1 MRRDGVISDRQRG
14 EVVAIRIVVGED
26 SFLAR
31 EALAEVL
38 RDMKGVRVVAV
49 CGDLDGLRDAIDDE
63 QPDVV
68 LTDIKMPPGHSDEG
82 IRMAAELRSSHPDIG
97 VIILSQYLDAA
108 YAAALFEAGSEGRAY
123 LLKERVKDRKELK
136 QTLDAVAAGGSVVDP
151 LVVEHLLNA
160 RRQHEDLRLDTLTS
174 REREILGL
182 IAEGRSNA
190 GIAEALVIT
199 KRAVERH
206 INSIFMK
213 LDLGDPRD
221 VSRRVKATLLFLND
235 QTHSEAAAH

>member
-1 MRRDGVISDRQRG
+1 VTGVILDLQRG
-14 EVVAIRIVVGED
+14 EGVAIRIVVGDD

-38 RDMKGVRVVAV
+38 KDMKGVRLVAV
-49 CGDLDGLRDAIDDE
+49 CGDLDTLRSTVE
-63 QPDVV
+63 ETQPDVV
-68 LTDIKMPPGHSDEG
+68 LTDIRMPPDNRDEG
-82 IRMAAELRSSHPDIG
+82 IRLAAELRSSHPEVG
-97 VIILSQYLDAA
+97 VIILSQYLEAA

-123 LLKERVKDRKELK
+123 LLKERVKDRNELK
-136 QTLDAVAAGGSVVDP
+136 QTLETVASGGSVVDP
-151 LVVEHLLNA
+151 LVVERLLNA
-160 RRQHEDLRLDTLTS
+160 RRQHEDSRLDTLTS

-190 GIAEALVIT
+190 GIAETLVIT

-213 LDLGDPRD
+213 LDLGDPED

-235 QTHSEAAAH
+235 QSRSESAAH